1 MTEFCNQGIIFCK
14 FENTYTRGLNK
25 NTPKLDKQEIQN
37 LKIKFEEEILSKS
50 LNRVTHYL
58 LSKKIEHEIRKTD
71 QIARTAQEAA
81 NRIECQLNQIVKSI
95 IFSVPSSDSLVL
107 FLTAGGNFVDTQQ
120 AENLLGFTLQK
131 ADAQIIRSRTGFVI
145 GGVPPFAHKEELSVY
160 MDPELLNHPLLW
172 AAAGTPFHVFSIKS
186 DVLLATTKAK
196 VLGFTK

>member
-1 MTEFCNQGIIFCK
+1 M
-14 FENTYTRGLNK
+14 
-25 NTPKLDKQEIQN
+25 
-37 LKIKFEEEILSKS
+37 SKS

-81 NRIECQLNQIVKSI
+81 DRIECHLNQIVKSI

-107 FLTAGGNFVDTQQ
+107 FLTAGGNFVDTHK
-120 AENLLGFTLQK
+120 AEKILGFSLQK

-145 GGVPPFAHKEELSVY
+145 GGVPPFAHKEELPVY
-160 MDPELLNHPLLW
+160 MDPELLNHQLLW

-186 DVLLATTKAK
+186 DDLQAMTKAEIMNFMK
-196 VLGFTK
+196 

>member
-1 MTEFCNQGIIFCK
+1 M
-14 FENTYTRGLNK
+14 
-25 NTPKLDKQEIQN
+25 
-37 LKIKFEEEILSKS
+37 SKS

-58 LSKKIEHEIRKTD
+58 LSKKIEHEIRETD

-81 NRIECQLNQIVKSI
+81 DRIECHLNQIVKSI

-107 FLTAGGNFVDTQQ
+107 FLTAGGNFVDTHK
-120 AENLLGFTLQK
+120 AEKILGFSLQK

-145 GGVPPFAHKEELSVY
+145 GGVPPFAHKEELPVY
-160 MDPELLNHPLLW
+160 MDPELLNHQLLW

-196 VLGFTK
+196 VFGFTE